1 MAWEMQEN
9 RKPRKRSHGGRPSLE
24 EAELLY
30 GRILDAAAELF
41 TKNGYGGT
49 SIEAIAA
56 HAGIGKLTLYRRF
69 EDKDA
74 LFEAVVMRMAER
86 SAAAM
91 QKIAEKE
98 GSVEEMLAN
107 AGRHLLDIV
116 LSPESIAF
124 HRILFSE
131 AARLPELC
139 ARISQDKPTEL
150 ADALYRMFLRLAE
163 RGAIDDDDVAFLD
176 QQFLHAIIGRPLRK
190 ALFGAPTLSARAR
203 EEHVRKAVALFLNGM
218 SPAR

>member
-1 MAWEMQEN
+1 MAWDMQEN

-69 EDKDA
+69 QDKDA
-74 LFEAVVMRMAER
+74 LFVAVVMRMADR
-86 SAAAM
+86 SAEAM
-91 QKIAEKE
+91 QKIAQKE
-98 GSVEEMLAN
+98 GSVEEVLTN
-107 AGRHLLDIV
+107 AGRHLLNIV
-116 LSPESIAF
+116 LSSESIAF
-124 HRILFSE
+124 HRILFAE
-131 AARLPELC
+131 AARLPALC
-139 ARISQDKPTEL
+139 AKISEDKPTEF
-150 ADALYRMFLRLAE
+150 ADALYRMFLQLAE
-163 RGAIDDDDVAFLD
+163 RGAIDDKDVAFLD

-190 ALFGAPTLSARAR
+190 ALFGAPPLAPRAQ
-203 EEHVRKAVALFLNGM
+203 EEHVRKAVALFLKGM
-218 SPAR
+218 MPRR

>member
-1 MAWEMQEN
+1 MQQN

-41 TKNGYGGT
+41 TRNGYGGT

-56 HAGIGKLTLYRRF
+56 HAGVGKLTLYRRF

-91 QKIAEKE
+91 QKIAEQE
-98 GSVEEMLAN
+98 GSVAEMLIN
-107 AGRHLLDIV
+107 AGRHLLEIV
-116 LSPESIAF
+116 LTPESIAF
-124 HRILFSE
+124 HRIIFAE
-131 AARLPELC
+131 AARLPALC
-139 ARISQDKPTEL
+139 AQISQDKPTEF
-150 ADALYRMFLRLAE
+150 ADALTRMFLRLAE
-163 RGAIDDDDVAFLD
+163 RGAIAGEDVAFLD
-176 QQFLHAIIGRPLRK
+176 QQFLHAIIGRPLRR
-190 ALFGAPTLSARAR
+190 ALFGAPPLTARQQ
-203 EEHVRKAVALFLNGM
+203 EEHVRKAVALFLKGM
-218 SPAR
+218 APRH

>member
-1 MAWEMQEN
+1 MQSN

-41 TKNGYGGT
+41 TKNGYAGT

-69 EDKDA
+69 ADKDA

-91 QKIAEKE
+91 QKITEKE
-98 GSVEEMLAN
+98 GSVEEMLTN
-107 AGRHLLDIV
+107 AGRHLLDIM

-124 HRILFSE
+124 HRILFAD
-131 AARLPELC
+131 AARLPEIC
-139 ARISQDKPTEL
+139 ARIAQDKPTEF

-163 RGAIDDDDVAFLD
+163 RGAIDDEDVLFLD

-190 ALFGAPTLSARAR
+190 ALFGMPPLNARAR
-203 EEHVRKAVALFLNGM
+203 EEHVRKAVALFLKGM
-218 SPAR
+218 SPRR